1 MRILLIRRRGVAR
14 NASSYFCI
22 IMKTIKE
29 KLAKLLTQK
38 IGIEIKPESF
48 TCPPNAAMGDLAL
61 PCFEL
66 GKSWG
71 KNPAEAAKNAIV
83 MLSLSKHGNAQLKK
97 AEVMGPYVNFTFKPA
112 FLAKSVFKG
121 AQGGVRDRFA
131 GARDDGSLR
140 SRGKVMIEYSQPN
153 THKEFH
159 IGHLRNACL
168 GASLVNLHRY
178 LGNNVIAANYIGD
191 TGVHVAKCLWNLQKF
206 HAGEA
211 LPENKGEYLGKLY
224 AEAVSRL
231 EADEKLLPEVSAV
244 QKKLEKGD
252 KELTAL
258 WQKTKEWSLESFY
271 DIYKLLNNNFDVWF
285 WESEEEKKGK
295 GMIRRMLKNNLLPE
309 VRVSEGAV
317 IADLSAYGLD
327 VLVLIKS
334 DGNVLYGAKDLP
346 LGIKKFKKFH
356 VKKSIYVVDKR
367 QELYLKQIFKLL
379 DLLGYADKEKIHVS
393 YDFVTLPEGAMASRK
408 GNVVTFETFYAEVLQ
423 KSVAETKQRHADW
436 STEKVNDV
444 AAKISLAA
452 IKFFMLKYDNGS
464 VIVFDADKAL
474 AFDGD
479 TGPYL
484 LYALARINSI
494 LVKAEEVNGADQRAL
509 KDPTEKSLMM
519 HMLKFDEAVLLAAE
533 ENAPARICSYL
544 IELAQAF
551 NTFYHH
557 CPVLQADEKTKA
569 ARLAL
574 CGKVRELLG
583 KGLNLLNI
591 SIINEM

>member
-1 MRILLIRRRGVAR
+1 MRILLIRRRGVACLRRCYGRRAR
-14 NASSYFCI
+14 NAPSYFCI
-22 IMKTIKE
+22 IMKKIKE

-38 IGIEIKPESF
+38 IGVEIKPESF
-48 TCPPNAAMGDLAL
+48 TYPPNPAMGDLAL

-66 GKSWG
+66 GKPWG
-71 KNPAEAAKNAIV
+71 KSPGESAQTVVSQAGKVAFIRKVEA
-83 MLSLSKHGNAQLKK
+83 L
-97 AEVMGPYVNFTFKPA
+97 GPYVNFTFKPA
-112 FLAKSVFKG
+112 FLAKRV
-121 AQGGVRDRFA
+121 GVGDCHA
-131 GARDDGSLR
+131 NARNDNSLR
-140 SRGKVMIEYSQPN
+140 SRDKIMIEYSQPN

-159 IGHLRNACL
+159 IGHLRCACL
-168 GASLVNLHRY
+168 GASLVNVHRY

-206 HAGEA
+206 HANDA
-211 LPENKGEYLGKLY
+211 LPENKGEFLGKIY
-224 AEAVSRL
+224 AEAAGKI
-231 EADEKLLPEVSAV
+231 EADEKLMAEVSAV

-258 WQKTKEWSLESFY
+258 WQKTKDWSLESFY

-295 GMIRRMLKNNLLPE
+295 KMIKKMLKENLLKE

-346 LGIKKFKKFH
+346 LGIKKFKKFR

-379 DLLGYADKEKIHVS
+379 DLLGFADKEKIHVS

-408 GNVVTFETFYAEVLQ
+408 GNVVTFENFYAEVLT
-423 KSVAETKQRHADW
+423 KSVMETTKRHVDW

-444 AAKISLAA
+444 AEKITLAA
-452 IKFFMLKYDNGS
+452 IKFFMLKYDNNS

-494 LVKAEEVNGADQRAL
+494 LVKAGEVYVADQRAL
-509 KDPTEKSLMM
+509 KDPTE
-519 HMLKFDEAVLLAAE
+519 
-533 ENAPARICSYL
+533 R
-544 IELAQAF
+544 
-551 NTFYHH
+551 
-557 CPVLQADEKTKA
+557 
-569 ARLAL
+569 R
-574 CGKVRELLG
+574 
-583 KGLNLLNI
+583 
-591 SIINEM
+591 

>member
-1 MRILLIRRRGVAR
+1 
-14 NASSYFCI
+14 
-22 IMKTIKE
+22 MKTIKE

-83 MLSLSKHGNAQLKK
+83 MLSLPKHGNAQLKK

-112 FLAKSVFKG
+112 FLAKSVLG
-121 AQGGVRDRFA
+121 RDYER
-131 GARDDGSLR
+131 GLRLRRSARNDASLR
-140 SRGKVMIEYSQPN
+140 SREKIMIEYSQPN

-231 EADEKLLPEVSAV
+231 EGGVGDCVADARNDTSPMAEVSAV
-244 QKKLEKGD
+244 QRKLEKGD
-252 KELTAL
+252 KDLTAL

-271 DIYKLLNNNFDVWF
+271 GIYKLLNNNFDVWF

-295 GMIRRMLKNNLLPE
+295 RMIKKILKENLLKE
-309 VRVSEGAV
+309 IRQSEGAV
-317 IADLSAYGLD
+317 IADLSEYGLD

-346 LGIKKFKKFH
+346 LGIKKFKKFR

-379 DLLGYADKEKIHVS
+379 DLLGFADKEKIHVS

-408 GNVVTFETFYAEVLQ
+408 GNVVTFENFYAEVLTR
-423 KSVAETKQRHADW
+423 SVTETTKRHADW

-444 AAKISLAA
+444 AAKITLAA

-519 HMLKFDEAVLLAAE
+519 HMLKFDEAVLLAAA
-533 ENAPARICSYL
+533 ENAPARVCSYL

-551 NTFYHH
+551 NTFYHN
-557 CPVLQADEKTKA
+557 CPVLQADDKAKA

-574 CGKVRELLG
+574 CGKVRELLE

-591 SIINEM
+591 SVIKEM